1 MKTMHTKPNS
11 KSYTLAIGPGYRVDR
26 ERGLLRGV
34 ALITGDREAK
44 GHGIYIDQLTIT
56 GAGAAVAARGGILKA
71 GIRHASLEDW
81 VETGGDRI
89 LDLPGWF
96 SALTVRG
103 NQLVGDM
110 EFYDSFKAAHPEDF
124 SHLLEIAE
132 KTPQLIGL
140 SIEVSGYAVF
150 VADDGTEY
158 SERPA
163 NVPLK
168 YDGLPALRVTD
179 LSAAAFVDEPAANDG
194 LFARLSAATFAGK
207 QSGADPLRHLFGSF
221 LAWTRSHPGLHAF
234 PSAPTGEQSGAPAL
248 SQSNETNDTTMNILA
263 ALKAKYGADK
273 ARLSRAI
280 EFLAEDETLSVE
292 SIEAKLAAADQAA
305 LQATVTQLTADKTT
319 LSAQVSDLTA
329 KLTAAHGERDQWK
342 QKFEALKATGL
353 PAPVVLTAAAGD
365 RGRSAPAAR
374 LSSIEA
380 WSLPGAIVL
389 RGQKN

>member
-1 MKTMHTKPNS
+1 MTPKPSS

-44 GHGIYIDQLTIT
+44 GHGFYIDQLTIS

-71 GIRHASLEDW
+71 GIRHASLQDW
-81 VETGGDRI
+81 VATGGDRI

-96 SALTVRG
+96 SSLAVKG

-110 EFYDSFKAAHPEDF
+110 EFYDSFKTAHPEDF
-124 SHLLEIAE
+124 AHLLEIAE
-132 KTPQLIGL
+132 KTPQLVGL

-150 VADDGTEY
+150 VAEDGTEY
-158 SERPA
+158 SERPKD
-163 NVPLK
+163 VPLK

-194 LFARLSAATFAGK
+194 LFARLSAGKFAGK
-207 QSGADPLRHLFGSF
+207 QPGADPLRHLFASF
-221 LAWTRSHPGLHAF
+221 LAWTRAHPELHAF

-248 SQSNETNDTTMNILA
+248 SQSNKTNDTTMTILA
-263 ALKAKYGADK
+263 ALKAKFGADK

-305 LQATVTQLTADKTT
+305 MQATVTQLTADKTT
-319 LSAQVSDLTA
+319 LSAQVADLTA

-342 QKFEALKATGL
+342 QKYEALKATGL
-353 PAPVVLTAAAGD
+353 PAPVVLTATGGD
-365 RGRSAPAAR
+365 RGTAAAPAR
-374 LSSIEA
+374 LSSVDA